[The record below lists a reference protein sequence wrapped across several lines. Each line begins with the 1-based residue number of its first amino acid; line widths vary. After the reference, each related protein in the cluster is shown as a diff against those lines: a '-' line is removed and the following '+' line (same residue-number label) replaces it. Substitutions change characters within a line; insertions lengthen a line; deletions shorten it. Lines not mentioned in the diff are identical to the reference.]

1 MRVPSAT
8 VIDYLDKHSGAST
21 ALLTLALV
29 LVTIFYAVQ
38 NRRMVGEMA
47 KTRALAIL
55 PKLAVEFLHIGPNVM
70 NVAVKNVGPGPALTV
85 DIELTF
91 DPADATAAPNT
102 RRYRQ
107 NIILSGEQLVFSPPG
122 DLSGNLDTLPQTYRS
137 IRLSGSMTDAS
148 GKTHRVNET
157 YDNLSEWRSLLH
169 DANRSWRPPEP
180 EKRLAQALSDKLA
193 APLLTELRGI
203 SRAVARLARPA
214 ADSDVERP

>member
-1 MRVPSAT
+1 MRLVGALALLSERYATIMRVPSAT

-107 NIILSGEQLVFSPPG
+107 TSFCQ
-122 DLSGNLDTLPQTYRS
+122 
-137 IRLSGSMTDAS
+137 AS
-148 GKTHRVNET
+148 
-157 YDNLSEWRSLLH
+157 
-169 DANRSWRPPEP
+169 SWC
-180 EKRLAQALSDKLA
+180 S
-193 APLLTELRGI
+193 
-203 SRAVARLARPA
+203 SRRAT
-214 ADSDVERP
+214 